1 MIPVRREA
9 VETSSNGSSRH
20 TVAVWLTADGRNV
33 TGASGVD
40 FYVYATDPEFD
51 KIEEG
56 QVLVGRYDAVLS
68 MYLPDLHLLSHR
80 NWL

>member
-1 MIPVRREA
+1 M
-9 VETSSNGSSRH
+9 
-20 TVAVWLTADGRNV
+20 